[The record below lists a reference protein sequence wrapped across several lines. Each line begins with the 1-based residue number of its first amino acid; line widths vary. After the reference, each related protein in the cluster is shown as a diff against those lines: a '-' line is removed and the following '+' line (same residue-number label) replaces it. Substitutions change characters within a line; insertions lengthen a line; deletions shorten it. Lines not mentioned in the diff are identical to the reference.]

1 MISKLKN
8 VLMVLLIVLKP
19 LSAECHVIVDQS
31 SEIIFDTPK
40 VISTF
45 AYAFIIVN

>member
-31 SEIIFDTPK
+31 SEIILDTPK

-45 AYAFIIVN
+45 VYTCKLE

>member
-1 MISKLKN
+1 MISELKN

-31 SEIIFDTPK
+31 SEIILDAPK
-40 VISTF
+40 VIFTF
-45 AYAFIIVN
+45 VYTFIIAN

>member
-45 AYAFIIVN
+45 VYAFIIVN

>member
-31 SEIIFDTPK
+31 SEIIRDTPK

-45 AYAFIIVN
+45 VYTFIIVN